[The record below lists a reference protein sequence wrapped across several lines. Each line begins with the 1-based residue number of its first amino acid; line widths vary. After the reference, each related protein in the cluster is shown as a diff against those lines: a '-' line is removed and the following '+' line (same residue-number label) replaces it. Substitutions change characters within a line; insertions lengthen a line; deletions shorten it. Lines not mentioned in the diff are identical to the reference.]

1 MTREDF
7 ILTAKERG
15 YTLEETKSAM
25 ERFRADGNIFD
36 DERAVSVEDNF
47 SDLSIDEEALQ
58 NTSDPKKQSIIG
70 KVAGYLS
77 SSAKQDFDHIYGNVE
92 QYVKSFTGNKDAT
105 VESAYSDIQTNVLDI
120 KSIDSTDN
128 IVSLIVDDALGDRA
142 ESYKQIPVTELKDIE
157 VPEQVEQVA
166 DQELVKI
173 NPEDFNIPSQST
185 PLTVTADISM
195 DEPLVE
201 DFYIAPMG
209 AYGEMDEERFRQ
221 LKAKL
226 PYGLGELDLKDKKID
241 VVRQLQAEE
250 AFLALPEEEQAKAYM
265 LEMTANPAMQLNV
278 GIVETV
284 LPDWL
289 QPFDVF
295 GVEISDP
302 KTTTQSLA
310 RASGNITGFITSMVT
325 ANKFLQGAGG
335 VRAIPYVRTVL
346 NNITKTSPKSAM
358 YVERSLNTFAAFT
371 LRNQA
376 FVDPTTPI
384 EERTKMLKEDALYS
398 IAFPAADIM
407 SQMRGGLAVG
417 TTTIFAVG
425 FNSGEGTTSEK
436 TINGASL
443 TLMWLLSQ
451 GLSYKSGKAQLKEF
465 LKQSGLERN
474 VLKPNG
480 TSANDF
486 INSLNRAEVMKAS
499 SNLNALIYKNKYINS
514 EAVSIYSKPKPNSAD
529 SVVMSAANESSA
541 VGLAKQGA
549 LPPIQGDRSVKL
561 LNQAVAVAKKQ
572 PVVKPAPV
580 AKPAVKPT
588 VKPVVEETA
597 YDVNS
602 KEFVNAYASL
612 NPSKQVS
619 KDIIPPKMIRNTELN
634 RYEFFYD
641 KNNKAVQDVTLDS
654 LFTLSGRM
662 VVESLDPS
670 AGFNVNKFSID
681 KLGQYIIDNNITVDK
696 FYKSA
701 GKNLIRAD
709 LVVKQAIYEN
719 GKFELQQLQSQPI
732 DEGKKLIFLPTSKL
746 NKKSNTFNIKDATDI
761 NNIPKKEVVFA
772 LQVDKNA
779 TGEINLKNK
788 KQVKP
793 VKKLTNSNIPYY
805 LESIAKPKI
814 KPVVEPA
821 PVAEPVPSEATQ
833 AKLFESDP
841 QMKLAEQQKL
851 IQQYNDPKELA
862 YQLSLVPEVPAEI
875 VMQESER
882 LLPELYKNAKL
893 ADETEMPVGVWND
906 KAINS
911 TRKTIETFTNVF
923 RKFGRAYVSDRK
935 LLKKLDESFA
945 QISAAPLKGISD
957 INSAFEKFPAT
968 SKSDRVAV
976 TLTFEAGT
984 RDALEPRLQP
994 IYDMV
999 ESASRSLEKSL
1010 IDSGILKKSF
1020 AELRQQKID
1029 DLVAELG
1036 TKVKPKRSEE
1046 IRKELDYLRDVQK
1059 YLSHSIV
1066 SQRVFEVKSKEP
1078 NKKLRQKFQGSL
1090 RDFHQTRK
1098 GLFSLGQYYES
1109 GLLKESDLDIVKI
1122 LMSTYADG
1130 YQKLAVRSLVD
1141 WGMASNYI
1149 VPKNQPLTYPDNYI
1163 SGSETQYSNRIADIE
1178 NYNVHR
1184 LFDDGLL
1191 EIMGY
1196 NSKPTNVWEK
1206 MAGMVKVG
1214 QFFNPFIIYKYN
1226 AQQALYGQTFTIK
1239 PKVWGKAFNAV
1250 KNKDE
1255 LFLQLDEAGLYQR
1268 IDIPIKRELD
1278 KQIAYYSRKTLN
1290 KNKEYYQEQMTAIV
1304 QDVLNLTPKQAIE
1317 FVKDKSFET
1326 IKNVILTPHT
1336 TTAQM
1341 TWFGDEVQRTASALK
1356 LINDGMDLK
1365 EAAQTAARIHGA
1377 YSNVGTPYR
1386 QFGRN
1391 VFFVY
1396 SFRLLMPKKYLID
1409 PVIGVTKDIYNRVT
1423 GKKIDKRK
1431 ARMLYMGLATTTGLH
1446 YAQEIYLK
1454 SQGWEEAPEERE
1466 SGFRKLTDKFTLKI
1480 GNTKFRGLLPT
1491 YKYVKNVDMPD
1502 GTTKQ
1507 IVLPKT
1513 DIMTMVPKVLVRAT
1527 SPKSG
1532 DVDLL
1537 GQRVWDALK
1546 FEITPLFN
1554 IGKAFALNE
1563 PYYGELPP
1571 RGLDGTD
1578 VVGGLGW
1585 MFKKTFV
1592 GWDAGKQAELL
1603 GLTKD
1608 EDNDRVLKENLN
1620 AIETAMAWFA
1630 SEYIRSLPED
1640 RAVSEVYK
1648 LRNKSKQLAK
1658 TIQNADIPEEEKAML
1673 MEKLVELIEDRIDAI
1688 EKSSK

>member
-92 QYVKSFTGNKDAT
+92 QYVKSFIGNKDAT

-142 ESYKQIPVTELKDIE
+142 KSYKQIPVTELKDIE

-185 PLTVTADISM
+185 PLTVTANISM

-226 PYGLGELDLKDKKID
+226 PYGLGELDLENKKID
-241 VVRQLQAEE
+241 IVRQLQAEE

-572 PVVKPAPV
+572 PVTE
-580 AKPAVKPT
+580 PT
-588 VKPVVEETA
+588 
-597 YDVNS
+597 
-602 KEFVNAYASL
+602 
-612 NPSKQVS
+612 
-619 KDIIPPKMIRNTELN
+619 
-634 RYEFFYD
+634 
-641 KNNKAVQDVTLDS
+641 
-654 LFTLSGRM
+654 
-662 VVESLDPS
+662 
-670 AGFNVNKFSID
+670 
-681 KLGQYIIDNNITVDK
+681 
-696 FYKSA
+696 
-701 GKNLIRAD
+701 
-709 LVVKQAIYEN
+709 
-719 GKFELQQLQSQPI
+719 
-732 DEGKKLIFLPTSKL
+732 
-746 NKKSNTFNIKDATDI
+746 
-761 NNIPKKEVVFA
+761 
-772 LQVDKNA
+772 
-779 TGEINLKNK
+779 
-788 KQVKP
+788 
-793 VKKLTNSNIPYY
+793 
-805 LESIAKPKI
+805 
-814 KPVVEPA
+814 

-851 IQQYNDPKELA
+851 IQQYNDPRELA
-862 YQLSLVPEVPAEI
+862 YQLSLVPEVSAEI

-882 LLPELYKNAKL
+882 LLPELYENAKL
-893 ADETEMPVGVWND
+893 ADETEMPVVVWND

-976 TLTFEAGT
+976 TLAFEAGT

-999 ESASRSLEKSL
+999 ESASRSLEQSL

-1020 AELRQQKID
+1020 AELRQQRID

-1036 TKVKPKRSEE
+1036 TKVSPKRSEE

-1090 RDFHQTRK
+1090 KDFHQTRK

-1109 GLLKESDLDIVKI
+1109 GLLKESDLDVVKI

-1250 KNKDE
+1250 KNKNE

-1317 FVKDKSFET
+1317 FVKDKGFET

-1336 TTAQM
+1336 VTAQM

-1365 EAAQTAARIHGA
+1365 EAAQIAARTHGG
-1377 YSNVGTPYR
+1377 YTNVGTPYR

-1396 SFRLLMPKKYLID
+1396 SFRLLMPKKFLID

-1446 YAQEIYLK
+1446 YAQEVYLK

-1480 GNTKFRGLLPT
+1480 GNTKFRFLLPT

-1578 VVGGLGW
+1578 IVGGLGW

-1620 AIETAMAWFA
+1620 AIEKTMAWFA

-1640 RAVSEVYK
+1640 RATSELYK
-1648 LRNKSKQLAK
+1648 LRGQSKQLAR
-1658 TIQNADIPEEEKAML
+1658 TIQNADNISEKEKEML
-1673 MEKLVELIEDRIDAI
+1673 MEELVEVIEERIDAI
-1688 EKSSK
+1688 KIISK

>member
-1 MTREDF
+1 MTRKDF

-25 ERFRADGNIFD
+25 ERFRAAGNIFD
-36 DERAVSVEDNF
+36 DERVVSVEDNF

-142 ESYKQIPVTELKDIE
+142 EGYKQISITELKDIE
-157 VPEQVEQVA
+157 VPKQVEQVA

-226 PYGLGELDLKDKKID
+226 PYGLGELDLEDKKID
-241 VVRQLQAEE
+241 IVRQLQAEE

-302 KTTTQSLA
+302 KTTAQSLA

-480 TSANDF
+480 TNANDF

-499 SNLNALIYKNKYINS
+499 SNLNALIYRNKYINS

-529 SVVMSAANESSA
+529 SVVMSASNESSA

-572 PVVKPAPV
+572 PVVKLKEKDIISGKVPVKETRGTGVRFHGTTSPELMFDEAFRFGGSELNIYGGGFYTTDAADIAVGYAKKGRGKDNAIYKVEEIGNLNIYDMEQPINEIDTIEINNLLPDWTEPIAKGESLVQVFDRMRDDSVSEQISTTQVQDDFTTIQDYLAKTYNGMKHIGGKFSKKAPHDV
-580 AKPAVKPT
+580 IIYFNPKDDVKITRVNLEELVKPT
-588 VKPVVEETA
+588 
-597 YDVNS
+597 
-602 KEFVNAYASL
+602 
-612 NPSKQVS
+612 
-619 KDIIPPKMIRNTELN
+619 
-634 RYEFFYD
+634 
-641 KNNKAVQDVTLDS
+641 
-654 LFTLSGRM
+654 
-662 VVESLDPS
+662 
-670 AGFNVNKFSID
+670 
-681 KLGQYIIDNNITVDK
+681 
-696 FYKSA
+696 
-701 GKNLIRAD
+701 
-709 LVVKQAIYEN
+709 
-719 GKFELQQLQSQPI
+719 
-732 DEGKKLIFLPTSKL
+732 
-746 NKKSNTFNIKDATDI
+746 
-761 NNIPKKEVVFA
+761 
-772 LQVDKNA
+772 
-779 TGEINLKNK
+779 
-788 KQVKP
+788 
-793 VKKLTNSNIPYY
+793 
-805 LESIAKPKI
+805 
-814 KPVVEPA
+814 

-833 AKLFESDP
+833 AKLFEPNP

-851 IQQYNDPKELA
+851 IQQYNDPRELA

-882 LLPELYKNAKL
+882 LLPELYENAKL
-893 ADETEMPVGVWND
+893 ADEMEMPVGVWND

-911 TRKTIETFTNVF
+911 VRKTVETFTNVF

-976 TLTFEAGT
+976 TLAFEAGT

-999 ESASRSLEKSL
+999 ESASRSLEQSL

-1036 TKVKPKRSEE
+1036 TKVSPKRSEE

-1066 SQRVFEVKSKEP
+1066 SQRVFEVKSKES

-1098 GLFSLGQYYES
+1098 GLFSLGQYYGS

-1149 VPKNQPLTYPDNYI
+1149 VPKDQPLIHPDNYI

-1196 NSKPTNVWEK
+1196 NSKPKNLWEK
-1206 MAGMVKVG
+1206 MAGLTKIG
-1214 QFFNPFIIYKYN
+1214 QFFNPLIIYKYN
-1226 AQQALYGQTFTIK
+1226 VQQAFYGQTFTLN
-1239 PKVWGKAFNAV
+1239 PKVWAKAFNAV

-1278 KQIAYYSRKTLN
+1278 KEIGYYARKTLN
-1290 KNKEYYQEQMTAIV
+1290 RNKEYYQEQMVAIV
-1304 QDVLNLTPKQAIE
+1304 EDVLNLTPKQAIE
-1317 FVKDKSFET
+1317 FVKDKGFET

-1336 TTAQM
+1336 VTAQM

-1365 EAAQTAARIHGA
+1365 EAAQIAARTHGA

-1386 QFGRN
+1386 QFGTRY
-1391 VFFVY
+1391 FFVY
-1396 SFRLLMPKKYLID
+1396 SFRLLMPKRFLID

-1431 ARMLYMGLATTTGLH
+1431 ARMLYMSLAITTGLH
-1446 YAQEIYLK
+1446 YIQEVYLK
-1454 SQGWEEAPEERE
+1454 WQGWEEAPEERE

-1480 GNTKFRGLLPT
+1480 GNTKFRFLLPT

-1513 DIMTMVPKVLVRAT
+1513 DIMTMVPKVLTRAT

-1537 GQRVWDALK
+1537 GQRIWDALK

-1554 IGKAFALNE
+1554 IQTAFWLNE

-1578 VVGGLGW
+1578 IVGGLGW

-1592 GWDAGKQAELL
+1592 GWDAGKQAELA
-1603 GLTKD
+1603 GLTK
-1608 EDNDRVLKENLN
+1608 EKDNDRVLKENLD
-1620 AIETAMAWFA
+1620 AIEKIMAWFA
-1630 SEYIRSLPED
+1630 SPYIRSLPED
-1640 RAVSEVYK
+1640 RATSELYK
-1648 LRNKSKQLAK
+1648 LKDQSRKLARI
-1658 TIQNADIPEEEKAML
+1658 IQNADNISEKDKEML
-1673 MEKLVELIEDRIDAI
+1673 MEELVEVIEDRIDAI

>member
-1 MTREDF
+1 
-7 ILTAKERG
+7 
-15 YTLEETKSAM
+15 
-25 ERFRADGNIFD
+25 
-36 DERAVSVEDNF
+36 
-47 SDLSIDEEALQ
+47 
-58 NTSDPKKQSIIG
+58 
-70 KVAGYLS
+70 
-77 SSAKQDFDHIYGNVE
+77 
-92 QYVKSFTGNKDAT
+92 
-105 VESAYSDIQTNVLDI
+105 
-120 KSIDSTDN
+120 
-128 IVSLIVDDALGDRA
+128 
-142 ESYKQIPVTELKDIE
+142 
-157 VPEQVEQVA
+157 
-166 DQELVKI
+166 
-173 NPEDFNIPSQST
+173 
-185 PLTVTADISM
+185 
-195 DEPLVE
+195 
-201 DFYIAPMG
+201 
-209 AYGEMDEERFRQ
+209 
-221 LKAKL
+221 
-226 PYGLGELDLKDKKID
+226 
-241 VVRQLQAEE
+241 
-250 AFLALPEEEQAKAYM
+250 
-265 LEMTANPAMQLNV
+265 
-278 GIVETV
+278 
-284 LPDWL
+284 
-289 QPFDVF
+289 
-295 GVEISDP
+295 
-302 KTTTQSLA
+302 
-310 RASGNITGFITSMVT
+310 
-325 ANKFLQGAGG
+325 
-335 VRAIPYVRTVL
+335 
-346 NNITKTSPKSAM
+346 
-358 YVERSLNTFAAFT
+358 
-371 LRNQA
+371 
-376 FVDPTTPI
+376 
-384 EERTKMLKEDALYS
+384 
-398 IAFPAADIM
+398 
-407 SQMRGGLAVG
+407 
-417 TTTIFAVG
+417 
-425 FNSGEGTTSEK
+425 
-436 TINGASL
+436 
-443 TLMWLLSQ
+443 
-451 GLSYKSGKAQLKEF
+451 
-465 LKQSGLERN
+465 
-474 VLKPNG
+474 
-480 TSANDF
+480 
-486 INSLNRAEVMKAS
+486 
-499 SNLNALIYKNKYINS
+499 
-514 EAVSIYSKPKPNSAD
+514 
-529 SVVMSAANESSA
+529 
-541 VGLAKQGA
+541 
-549 LPPIQGDRSVKL
+549 
-561 LNQAVAVAKKQ
+561 
-572 PVVKPAPV
+572 
-580 AKPAVKPT
+580 
-588 VKPVVEETA
+588 
-597 YDVNS
+597 
-602 KEFVNAYASL
+602 
-612 NPSKQVS
+612 
-619 KDIIPPKMIRNTELN
+619 
-634 RYEFFYD
+634 
-641 KNNKAVQDVTLDS
+641 
-654 LFTLSGRM
+654 
-662 VVESLDPS
+662 
-670 AGFNVNKFSID
+670 
-681 KLGQYIIDNNITVDK
+681 
-696 FYKSA
+696 
-701 GKNLIRAD
+701 
-709 LVVKQAIYEN
+709 
-719 GKFELQQLQSQPI
+719 
-732 DEGKKLIFLPTSKL
+732 
-746 NKKSNTFNIKDATDI
+746 
-761 NNIPKKEVVFA
+761 
-772 LQVDKNA
+772 
-779 TGEINLKNK
+779 
-788 KQVKP
+788 
-793 VKKLTNSNIPYY
+793 
-805 LESIAKPKI
+805 
-814 KPVVEPA
+814 
-821 PVAEPVPSEATQ
+821 
-833 AKLFESDP
+833 
-841 QMKLAEQQKL
+841 MKLAEQQKL
-851 IQQYNDPKELA
+851 IQQYNDPRELA

-882 LLPELYKNAKL
+882 LLPELYENAKL
-893 ADETEMPVGVWND
+893 ADETEMPVVVWND

-911 TRKTIETFTNVF
+911 VRKTIETFTNVF

-976 TLTFEAGT
+976 TLAFEAGT

-999 ESASRSLEKSL
+999 ESASQSLEQSL
-1010 IDSGILKKSF
+1010 IDSEILKRSF
-1020 AELRQQKID
+1020 AELRQQRID

-1036 TKVKPKRSEE
+1036 TKVSPKRSEE
-1046 IRKELDYLRDVQK
+1046 IRKELDYLRNVQK

-1090 RDFHQTRK
+1090 KDFHQTRK

-1226 AQQALYGQTFTIK
+1226 AQQALYGQTFTFK
-1239 PKVWGKAFNAV
+1239 PKVWAKAFNAV
-1250 KNKDE
+1250 RNKDE

-1317 FVKDKSFET
+1317 FVKDKGFET

-1336 TTAQM
+1336 VTAQM

-1365 EAAQTAARIHGA
+1365 EAAQIAARTHGG
-1377 YSNVGTPYR
+1377 YTNVGTPYR

-1396 SFRLLMPKKYLID
+1396 SFRLLMPKRFLID

-1446 YAQEIYLK
+1446 YAQEVYLK

-1480 GNTKFRGLLPT
+1480 GNTKFRFLLPT

-1513 DIMTMVPKVLVRAT
+1513 DIMTMVPKVLTRAT

-1532 DVDLL
+1532 EVDLL

-1554 IGKAFALNE
+1554 IQKAFALNE

-1578 VVGGLGW
+1578 IVGGLGW

-1620 AIETAMAWFA
+1620 AIEKIMAWFA

-1640 RAVSEVYK
+1640 RATSELYK
-1648 LRNKSKQLAK
+1648 LRSQSKGLAR
-1658 TIQNADIPEEEKAML
+1658 TIQNADNISEEDKSML
-1673 MEKLVELIEDRIDAI
+1673 MEELVEVIEDRIDAI